1 MVILVWIISYHYSI
15 YIVSHHCNIYPYF
28 IIFYQVSQN
37 QLSCCQSCIYIVII
51 PEWSVFLDTY
61 IIYIGYFTLNM
72 DIIVLETTDQQ
83 LWCVFLLMGPH
94 VCVYVCVWDQFQHTA
109 GNVLEIRLFMQY
121 LIESVRNS
129 PKNFS
134 LFFLNKFILCYPK
147 KIYTQRYYILFYFF
161 NFIIC
166 YIMKLFLYNA
176 AKVQEH
182 LSLQIHNKV
191 FYFILFFPISYNV

>member
-83 LWCVFLLMGPH
+83 LWCVFLFMGPL
-94 VCVYVCVWDQFQHTA
+94 CVYVCVWDQFQHTA
-109 GNVLEIRLFMQY
+109 GNVLEISVFFIQY
-121 LIESVRNS
+121 LIQSVYQYS
-129 PKNFS
+129 KEQITFIFYKLS
-134 LFFLNKFILCYPK
+134 LFLLP
-147 KIYTQRYYILFYFF
+147 
-161 NFIIC
+161 
-166 YIMKLFLYNA
+166 
-176 AKVQEH
+176 
-182 LSLQIHNKV
+182 
-191 FYFILFFPISYNV
+191 